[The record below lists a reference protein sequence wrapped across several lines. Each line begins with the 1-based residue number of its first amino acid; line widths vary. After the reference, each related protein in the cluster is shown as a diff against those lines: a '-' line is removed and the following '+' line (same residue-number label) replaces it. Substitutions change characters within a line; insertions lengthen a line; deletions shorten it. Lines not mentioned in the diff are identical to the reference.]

1 MYKNNPHVSY
11 RTPRVLSP
19 SEIINCKNYIESQ
32 INEYLNDTNAK
43 SFTVKDIFG
52 YENWDWYE
60 YHEPIQCIYHAWIK
74 HYTETRSKWTC
85 DEIYTKA
92 YKQAAI
98 SLGHLVKQVA
108 GYMPNRT
115 FVINNPSGWN
125 IVYKVV

>member
-1 MYKNNPHVSY
+1 MRIGIGMNIMSLYNVFF
-11 RTPRVLSP
+11 
-19 SEIINCKNYIESQ
+19 
-32 INEYLNDTNAK
+32 NAQ
-43 SFTVKDIFG
+43 V
-52 YENWDWYE
+52 
-60 YHEPIQCIYHAWIK
+60 K
-74 HYTETRSKWTC
+74 HYTKTRSKWTP
-85 DEIYTKA
+85 DEIYTEA

>member
-1 MYKNNPHVSY
+1 MYKNNPLVSY

-19 SEIINCKNYIESQ
+19 SEIINCQNYIESQ

-60 YHEPIQCIYHAWIK
+60 YHEPIQCIFNAWVK
-74 HYTETRSKWTC
+74 HYTKTRSKWTP
-85 DEIYTKA
+85 DEIYTEA

-98 SLGHLVKQVA
+98 SLGYLVKQVA